1 MEPTRYLRFL
11 KAYAYIPAALV
22 LLGLVGVFLY
32 HTIYGGQQA
41 QATVAVLDPL
51 TSRPSGYQ
59 QAQVTMDTVIKTRA
73 LDERVAARINQ
84 SPDWVAGHLSV
95 SVVSTLSSLN
105 VSPLYAVRGTAP
117 TKDQAIALT
126 NVAVEEARSLY
137 IELNTPNPA
146 DVALALA
153 PQVKDAQQRA
163 DAARAALNAFET
175 KYNAIDLPIKI
186 SKQRDLVS
194 SLQLSY
200 YQAQADTAASSV
212 VGSYVTYAAA
222 KQRADN
228 LGAQLNAQNN
238 TLSKLVALED
248 EYGQLALALQIAA
261 GDLVSLQQLQEGQ
274 INGQALPLSADVK
287 VVDGAQIQSQLLWY
301 LLTYTVGL
309 ILALLIGASAIYV
322 IALMTKERQTADA
335 VSSAFGAPIL
345 ARLPLAAAPIGGD

>member
-1 MEPTRYLRFL
+1 MDPKRYLRSL

-59 QAQVTMDTVIKTRA
+59 QAQVTMDTVVKTRA

-105 VSPLYAVRGTAP
+105 VSPLYAIRGTAP
-117 TKDQAIALT
+117 TKAQAIQLT

-153 PQVKDAQQRA
+153 PQIADAQART
-163 DAARAALNAFET
+163 DTARAALNAFEA

-194 SLQLSY
+194 NLQLAY
-200 YQAQADTAASSV
+200 YQAQADMAASSV
-212 VGSYVTYAAA
+212 VGYTTYAAA

-228 LGAQLNAQNN
+228 LGAQMNAQNAV
-238 TLSKLVALED
+238 LSKLVALED
-248 EYGQLALALQIAA
+248 QYGQLALALQIAA
-261 GDLVSLQQLQEGQ
+261 GDLVSLQQLQQGQ
-274 INGQALPLSADVK
+274 ISGQALPLSADVK

-309 ILALLIGASAIYV
+309 ILALLLGASAIYV
-322 IALMTKERQTADA
+322 IALMTKERQTAEA

-345 ARLPLAAAPIGGD
+345 ARLPQAAAPAGGD

>member
-1 MEPTRYLRFL
+1 MYKR
-11 KAYAYIPAALV
+11 
-22 LLGLVGVFLY
+22 
-32 HTIYGGQQA
+32 Q
-41 QATVAVLDPL
+41 
-51 TSRPSGYQ
+51 
-59 QAQVTMDTVIKTRA
+59 
-73 LDERVAARINQ
+73 
-84 SPDWVAGHLSV
+84 AGHLSV

-117 TKDQAIALT
+117 TKAQAIQLT
-126 NVAVEEARSLY
+126 NAAVEEARSLY

-153 PQVKDAQQRA
+153 PQIKDAQQRT
-163 DAARAALNAFET
+163 DAARAELNAFQL

-200 YQAQADTAASSV
+200 FQAQADTAASSV
-212 VGSYVTYAAA
+212 VGYSTYAAA
-222 KQRADN
+222 KQRQAN
-228 LGAQLNAQNN
+228 LAAQLNAQNAVL
-238 TLSKLVALED
+238 TKLVALED
-248 EYGQLALALQIAA
+248 QYSQLALALSIAN
-261 GDLVSLQQLQEGQ
+261 GDVISLQQIQQSQ

-309 ILALLIGASAIYV
+309 ILALLLGASAIYA
-322 IALMTKERQTADA
+322 IALMTKERQTAEA

-345 ARLPLAAAPIGGD
+345 ARLPQAAAASGGN

>member
-1 MEPTRYLRFL
+1 MEPKRYLRSL

-59 QAQVTMDTVIKTRA
+59 QAQVTMDTVVKTRG
-73 LDERVAARINQ
+73 LDERVATRINQ
-84 SPDWVAGHLSV
+84 TPDWVAGHLSV

-105 VSPLYAVRGTAP
+105 VSPLYAIRGTAP
-117 TKDQAIALT
+117 TKAQAIQLT
-126 NVAVEEARSLY
+126 NAAVEEARSLY

-153 PQVKDAQQRA
+153 PQIKDAQART
-163 DAARAALNAFET
+163 DAARAELNAFERR
-175 KYNAIDLPIKI
+175 YNAIDLPIKI

-200 YQAQADTAASSV
+200 FQAQADTAASSV
-212 VGSYVTYAAA
+212 VGYTTYAAA
-222 KQRADN
+222 KQRQNN
-228 LGAQLNAQNN
+228 LAAQLNAQNAVL
-238 TLSKLVALED
+238 TKLVALED
-248 EYGQLALALQIAA
+248 QYGQLALGLSVAN
-261 GDLVSLQQLQEGQ
+261 GDLISLQQLQQGQ

-287 VVDGAQIQSQLLWY
+287 LVDGAQIQSQLLWY

-309 ILALLIGASAIYV
+309 ILALLLGASAIYA
-322 IALMTKERQTADA
+322 IALMTKERQTAEA

-345 ARLPLAAAPIGGD
+345 ARLPQAAAPSGGN